1 MTMKYNKEAALRVV
15 QSMETYEDDIMT
27 STRDIYSASKDSSG
41 WKDKKHA
48 DFCRELSSVIQDI
61 KNGAYT
67 IRDYKNHLNQKIQE
81 LE

>member
-1 MTMKYNKEAALRVV
+1 MKYEKNAALQVV
-15 QSMETYEDDIMT
+15 QSMKTYEDDIMS
-27 STRDIYSASKDSSG
+27 STRNVYSASKDSSG

-67 IRDYKNHLNQKIQE
+67 IRDYKDHLEQKIKE

>member
-1 MTMKYNKEAALRVV
+1 MKYEKQAALRLV
-15 QSMETYEDDIMT
+15 QSMKTFEDDIRFA
-27 STRDIYSASKDSSG
+27 TRDIYSASKDSSG
-41 WKDKKHA
+41 WKDKKHN

-67 IRDYKNHLNQKIQE
+67 IRDYKNHLSQKIQE

>member
-1 MTMKYNKEAALRVV
+1 MKYDKAAALQVV
-15 QSMETYEDDIMT
+15 RSMETYEDDIMS

-67 IRDYKNHLNQKIQE
+67 IRDYKNHLNQKIQG

>member
-1 MTMKYNKEAALRVV
+1 MKYNKESALRVV
-15 QSMETYEDDIMT
+15 QSMEIYENKIIS
-27 STRDIYSASKDSSG
+27 STRDIFNTSKDSSG
-41 WKDKKHA
+41 WKDKKHG